1 MPETGIDFLGFLS
14 FYDVDARAELLR
26 MPLETAKFCPRIG
39 EHVEVG
45 RNIEEGGG
53 MYLVVDVRHAL
64 VDVHD
69 LSGQRSVISGVSVH
83 LKPDHTDAE
92 EHLTSAV
99 ELRLE
104 EVAAIPIP
112 TEPFT
117 A

>member
-1 MPETGIDFLGFLS
+1 MPETGTDFLGFLS
-14 FYDVDARAELLR
+14 FYDVDAHAELVR

-45 RNIEEGGG
+45 RDIEEGGG
-53 MYLVVDVRHAL
+53 AYVVVDVRHAL

-69 LSGQRSVISGVSVH
+69 VSGQHSVISGIAVH
-83 LKPDHTDAE
+83 LKPDQTHAE

-99 ELRLE
+99 ELGE
-104 EVAAIPIP
+104 EIAAIPIP